1 MLAIKFKR
9 VGKKHQ
15 ATFRLVVTE
24 RRSKLN
30 GRFVDDL
37 GWMNPHTDTF
47 DVKQEETKHWISVG
61 AQPTPSVHNL
71 LVKAGIIEGQK
82 IPVHNVPKKQEEPE
96 KPASANAPADKKEA
110 APAPS
115 EEAKPAEEATP
126 AEVKEEEKKEEKAP
140 AEEEKKEEAAPEP
153 ASQ

>member
-15 ATFRLVVTE
+15 ASFRVVVTE
-24 RRSKLN
+24 KRTKLD
-30 GRFVDDL
+30 GRYVDDL

-47 DVKQEETKHWISVG
+47 DVKKEKAEHWISVG

-71 LVKAGIIEGQK
+71 LVKAGVVTGAK
-82 IPVHNVPKKQEEPE
+82 IPVHARSKKQVTEE
-96 KPASANAPADKKEA
+96 AAPA

-115 EEAKPAEEATP
+115 PAAPAAETP
-126 AEVKEEEKKEEKAP
+126 PAP
-140 AEEEKKEEAAPEP
+140 AEA
-153 ASQ
+153 

>member
-47 DVKQEETKHWISVG
+47 DVKEKETKHWLSVG
-61 AQPTPSVHNL
+61 AQPTASVHNL
-71 LVKAGIIEGQK
+71 LVKAGLVEGPK
-82 IPVHNVPKKQEEPE
+82 IPVHNVPKKKEEPE
-96 KPASANAPADKKEA
+96 KPASAKATADKKEA
-110 APAPS
+110 V
-115 EEAKPAEEATP
+115 PAEEVNP
-126 AEVKEEEKKEEKAP
+126 ADPAPVEVKEEEKKEEVPVPAP
-140 AEEEKKEEAAPEP
+140 VPEEE
-153 ASQ
+153 AS

>member
-24 RRSKLN
+24 KRSKLN

-37 GWMNPHTDTF
+37 GWMDPHTDTF
-47 DVKQEETKHWISVG
+47 NVKQEEAKHWLSVG

-71 LVKAGIIEGQK
+71 LVKAGVIEGEK
-82 IPVHNVPKKQEEPE
+82 IPVHQVPKKKEEE
-96 KPASANAPADKKEA
+96 QKPA
-110 APAPS
+110 APAAS
-115 EEAKPAEEATP
+115 ADAAPAEEA
-126 AEVKEEEKKEEKAP
+126 KEEAAPVAPVEEKPEEKSEEKKEEVKQ
-140 AEEEKKEEAAPEP
+140 EEKKEEAAPAEE
-153 ASQ
+153 AK